1 MSERTVGRLTLLSRA
16 PQFRLLFIATAGSA
30 LGTYLTAAVLALQMN
45 HLTHSGRWISA
56 LLVADFLPIAAIGLT
71 LGPLLDRLSRK
82 RLMVSADLVRCAV
95 FCALPFVTQPAAIVG
110 LAAASGIATGFFR
123 PAAYAGLPNLV
134 DGDDDLTEANALFG
148 SAENA
153 AWMIGPILAGLLYQ
167 LSGARPAYVVNAVT
181 FLFSALLVS
190 RIPAVRLQA
199 TTALTRGYW
208 RDVADGFGVVF
219 RTPQLRTVLIV
230 WNVVM
235 AGNAALNVGE
245 VFFATDSLH
254 SKGIG
259 YGVLVAATGV
269 GLMLGSLAAPFV
281 MGRVSIRRV
290 YPGAILIMA
299 VGAFAASRAP
309 SIWVAAPLA
318 AFMTVGNAA
327 AIVCNQLLLQRGA
340 PDAMRGRS
348 IAVIMSST
356 YITLTAATAIAGPL
370 KDAFSGRTLWA
381 LAGGVYV
388 VGSAVA
394 FVLIRLLPRSADE
407 RAPAVL
413 ETMPIPEN
421 GAVALAEATETP
433 RLGDPHPVER
443 IRTLLDEV
451 EIARVADA
459 ERLGLQLHGKS
470 TPTRV

>member
-45 HLTHSGRWISA
+45 HLTHSGRWIAA
-56 LLVADFLPIAAIGLT
+56 LLVADFLPIALIGFT
-71 LGPLLDRLSRK
+71 LGPLLDRFSRK
-82 RLMVSADLVRCAV
+82 KLMVSADLARCAV

-110 LAAASGIATGFFR
+110 LAAVSGIATGFFK

-153 AWMIGPILAGLLYQ
+153 AWMVGPILAGLLYQ
-167 LSGARPAYVVNAVT
+167 LSGARPAYVLNAVT
-181 FLFSALLVS
+181 FLFSALLVA

-245 VFFATDSLH
+245 VFLATDSFH
-254 SKGIG
+254 TGGVG
-259 YGVLVAATGV
+259 YGVLVSATGV
-269 GLMLGSLAAPFV
+269 GLIVGSLAAPFV
-281 MGRVSIRRV
+281 MGQVSIRRV
-290 YPGAILIMA
+290 YPGAILIMG

-356 YITLTAATAIAGPL
+356 YITLAAATGAAGPL
-370 KDAFSGRTLWA
+370 KDALGARALWA
-381 LAGGVYV
+381 CAAGVYV
-388 VGSAVA
+388 VGSVVA
-394 FVLIRLLPRSADE
+394 FVLIRLLPRTVEAA
-407 RAPAVL
+407 APAVVL
-413 ETMPIPEN
+413 EPVSDD
-421 GAVALAEATETP
+421 GAVEEPEKRLP
-433 RLGDPHPVER
+433 RLDPRHPVER

-451 EIARVADA
+451 DETRSA
-459 ERLGLQLHGKS
+459 EVDRQREKAS
-470 TPTRV
+470 ATTTRTRV

>member
-1 MSERTVGRLTLLSRA
+1 VSERTVGRLTLLSRA
-16 PQFRLLFIATAGSA
+16 PYFRRLFIATAGSA
-30 LGTYLTAAVLALQMN
+30 LGTYLTAAVLALQVN

-82 RLMVSADLVRCAV
+82 RLMVTADLARCAV
-95 FCALPFVTQPAAIVG
+95 FCALPFVTKPAAIVG
-110 LAAASGIATGFFR
+110 LAAVSGIATGFFK

-153 AWMIGPILAGLLYQ
+153 AWMIGPVLAGLLYQ
-167 LSGARPAYVVNAVT
+167 FSGARPAYVINAVT
-181 FLFSALLVS
+181 FLFSASLVA

-281 MGRVSIRRV
+281 MGQVSIRRV

-356 YITLTAATAIAGPL
+356 YITLTVATAAAGPL

-381 LAGGVYV
+381 AAGGVYV
-388 VGSAVA
+388 VASGVA
-394 FVLIRLLPRSADE
+394 FVLIRLLPRTADE
-407 RAPAVL
+407 PAPVMLQAVPDDVVVAAM
-413 ETMPIPEN
+413 EPAASRPD
-421 GAVALAEATETP
+421 AV
-433 RLGDPHPVER
+433 HPVER
-443 IRTLLDEV
+443 IRILLDEV
-451 EIARVADA
+451 EIARIADA
-459 ERLGLQLHGKS
+459 ERLGLNAGS
-470 TPTRV
+470 TTTTSRA

>member
-1 MSERTVGRLTLLSRA
+1 VPERTVGRLTLLSRA

-56 LLVADFLPIAAIGLT
+56 LLIADFLPIAAIGLT
-71 LGPLLDRLSRK
+71 LGPLVDRLSRK
-82 RLMVSADLVRCAV
+82 RLMVTADIARCAV
-95 FCALPFVTQPAAIVG
+95 FCALPFVTRPAAIVA
-110 LAAASGIATGFFR
+110 LAAVSGIATGFFK

-153 AWMIGPILAGLLYQ
+153 AWMIGPVLAGLLYQ
-167 LSGARPAYVVNAVT
+167 FSGATPAYLINAVT
-181 FLFSALLVS
+181 FLLSALLVS
-190 RIPAVRLQA
+190 RIPAIRLQA

-259 YGVLVAATGV
+259 YGVLVASTGV

-281 MGRVSIRRV
+281 MGQVSIRRV
-290 YPGAILIMA
+290 YPGAILVMA

-318 AFMTVGNAA
+318 AFMTVGNAM

-348 IAVIMSST
+348 IAMIMSST
-356 YITLTAATAIAGPL
+356 YITLTIATAVAGPL
-370 KDAFSGRTLWA
+370 KDASSGRTLWA
-381 LAGGVYV
+381 IAGGVYV

-394 FVLIRLLPRSADE
+394 FVLIRLLRRTSDDALPAAVE
-407 RAPAVL
+407 RGS
-413 ETMPIPEN
+413 EN
-421 GAVALAEATETP
+421 GALQADDAPDEPQLG
-433 RLGDPHPVER
+433 RLDPVER
-443 IRTLLDEV
+443 IRVLLDEV
-451 EIARVADA
+451 EVARVADA
-459 ERLGLQLHGKS
+459 ERVGLLPSARGTTS
-470 TPTRV
+470 RA

>member
-1 MSERTVGRLTLLSRA
+1 MPERTVGRLTLLSRA

-56 LLVADFLPIAAIGLT
+56 LLIADFLPIAAIGLT
-71 LGPLLDRLSRK
+71 LGPLVDRLSRK
-82 RLMVSADLVRCAV
+82 RLMVTADIARCAV
-95 FCALPFVTQPAAIVG
+95 FCALPFVTRPAAIVA
-110 LAAASGIATGFFR
+110 LAAVSGIATGFFK

-153 AWMIGPILAGLLYQ
+153 AWMIGPVLAGLLYQ
-167 LSGARPAYVVNAVT
+167 FSGATPAYLINAVT
-181 FLFSALLVS
+181 FLLSALLVS
-190 RIPAVRLQA
+190 RIPAIRLQA

-259 YGVLVAATGV
+259 YGVLVASTGV

-281 MGRVSIRRV
+281 MGQVSIRRV
-290 YPGAILIMA
+290 YPGAILVMA

-318 AFMTVGNAA
+318 AFMTVGNAM

-348 IAVIMSST
+348 IAMIMSST
-356 YITLTAATAIAGPL
+356 YITLTIATAVAGPL
-370 KDAFSGRTLWA
+370 KDASSGRTLWA
-381 LAGGVYV
+381 IAGGVYV

-394 FVLIRLLPRSADE
+394 FVLIRLLRRTSDDALPAAVE
-407 RAPAVL
+407 RGS
-413 ETMPIPEN
+413 EN
-421 GAVALAEATETP
+421 GALQADDAPDEPQLG
-433 RLGDPHPVER
+433 RLDPVER
-443 IRTLLDEV
+443 IRVLLDEV
-451 EIARVADA
+451 EVARVADA
-459 ERLGLQLHGKS
+459 ERVGLLPSARGTTS
-470 TPTRV
+470 RA

>member
-1 MSERTVGRLTLLSRA
+1 VPERTVGRLTLLSRA
-16 PQFRLLFIATAGSA
+16 PYFRRLFIATAGSA
-30 LGTYLTAAVLALQMN
+30 LGTYLTAAVLALQVN

-82 RLMVSADLVRCAV
+82 RLMVTADLARCAV
-95 FCALPFVTQPAAIVG
+95 FCALPFVTKPAAIVG
-110 LAAASGIATGFFR
+110 LAAVSGIATGFFK

-153 AWMIGPILAGLLYQ
+153 AWMVGPVLAGLLYQ
-167 LSGARPAYVVNAVT
+167 FSGARPAYVINAVT
-181 FLFSALLVS
+181 FLFSAFLVA

-208 RDVADGFGVVF
+208 RDVADGFGVVL

-281 MGRVSIRRV
+281 MGQVSIRRV

-356 YITLTAATAIAGPL
+356 YITLTVATAAAGPL

-381 LAGGVYV
+381 AAGGVYV
-388 VGSAVA
+388 VASAVA
-394 FVLIRLLPRSADE
+394 FVLVRLLPRAAE
-407 RAPAVL
+407 EPAPVTLQAV
-413 ETMPIPEN
+413 PDN
-421 GAVALAEATETP
+421 GAVAAEEPSASRP
-433 RLGDPHPVER
+433 DDVHPVER
-443 IRTLLDEV
+443 IRILLDEV
-451 EIARVADA
+451 EIARIADA
-459 ERLGLQLHGKS
+459 ERLGLNAG
-470 TPTRV
+470 PTTTASRV

>member
-30 LGTYLTAAVLALQMN
+30 LGTYLTAAVLALQMY
-45 HLTHSGRWISA
+45 HLTGSGRWISA
-56 LLVADFLPIAAIGLT
+56 LLVADFLPIALIGFT

-82 RLMVSADLVRCAV
+82 RLMVTADLVRCAV
-95 FCALPFVTQPAAIVG
+95 FCTLPFVTQPAAIVG
-110 LAAASGIATGFFR
+110 LAAVSGIATGFFR

-134 DGDDDLTEANALFG
+134 DGDDDLTEANSLFG
-148 SAENA
+148 FAENA
-153 AWMIGPILAGLLYQ
+153 AWTVGPILAGLLYQ
-167 LSGARPAYVVNAVT
+167 LSGARPAYVINAVSY
-181 FLFSALLVS
+181 LFSAVLVA
-190 RIPAVRLQA
+190 RIPAARLQA
-199 TTALTRGYW
+199 TSALTRGYW
-208 RDVADGFGVVF
+208 RDVADGFGTVF

-254 SKGIG
+254 TKGIG
-259 YGVLVAATGV
+259 YGALVAATGV
-269 GLMLGSLAAPFV
+269 GLMLGGLAAPFV

-290 YPGAILIMA
+290 YPGAVLIMA

-309 SIWVAAPLA
+309 SIWAALPLV

-356 YITLTAATAIAGPL
+356 YITLTLATAVAGPL
-370 KDAFSGRTLWA
+370 KDALGARTLWA
-381 LAGGVYV
+381 CAAGAYV
-388 VGSAVA
+388 VASAVA
-394 FVLIRLLPRSADE
+394 FVMIRLMPRSSDE
-407 RAPAVL
+407 PVSAAVL
-413 ETMPIPEN
+413 EPVSESIDSEEE
-421 GAVALAEATETP
+421 AVFEAP
-433 RLGDPHPVER
+433 QLGRPHPVER
-443 IRTLLDEV
+443 IRILLDEV
-451 EIARVADA
+451 EQTRSAEAD
-459 ERLGLQLHGKS
+459 RLHSKPS
-470 TPTRV
+470 TTTRA

>member
-1 MSERTVGRLTLLSRA
+1 VRVPERTVGRLNLLSRA
-16 PQFRLLFIATAGSA
+16 PQFRLLFFATAGSA
-30 LGTYLTAAVLALQMN
+30 VGTYLTAAVLALQMN

-56 LLVADFLPIAAIGLT
+56 LLVADFLPIAAIGFT
-71 LGPLLDRLSRK
+71 FGPLIDRLSRK
-82 RLMVSADLVRCAV
+82 RLMVGSDLARCAV
-95 FCALPFVTQPAAIVG
+95 FCALPFVSRPAAIVA
-110 LAAASGIATGFFR
+110 LAAVAGIATGFFR

-134 DGDDDLTEANALFG
+134 DGDDDLTQANALFG

-153 AWMIGPILAGLLYQ
+153 AWAIGPIFAGFLYQ
-167 LSGARPAYVVNAVT
+167 FAGPHPAYVINAVT
-181 FLFSALLVS
+181 YLFSALLVA
-190 RIPAVRLQA
+190 RIPAARLQA
-199 TTALTRGYW
+199 ATAITRGYW
-208 RDVADGFGVVF
+208 RDVADGFSVVL

-269 GLMLGSLAAPFV
+269 GLMVGSLGAPFV
-281 MGRVSIRRV
+281 MGRISLRRV

-299 VGAFAASRAP
+299 IGAFAASRAP

-340 PDAMRGRS
+340 PDALRGRA
-348 IAVIMSST
+348 IAMIMSST
-356 YITLTAATAIAGPL
+356 YVTLTIATAGAGPL
-370 KDAFSGRTLWA
+370 KDAFGGRALWA
-381 LAGGVYV
+381 GAAVVYV
-388 VGSAVA
+388 IASGVA
-394 FVLIRLLPRSADE
+394 FLLIRLLPQRADDE
-407 RAPAVL
+407 QPVL
-413 ETMPIPEN
+413 VPVEEN
-421 GAVALAEATETP
+421 GATDPHQPDDIALDD
-433 RLGDPHPVER
+433 LHPVER

-451 EIARVADA
+451 AQTRAAEAELSRRQPDSARVPS
-459 ERLGLQLHGKS
+459 G
-470 TPTRV
+470 

>member
-16 PQFRLLFIATAGSA
+16 PDFRRLFIATAGSA
-30 LGTYLTAAVLALQMN
+30 LGTYLTAAVLALQIN

-71 LGPLLDRLSRK
+71 LGPLIDRLSRK
-82 RLMVSADLVRCAV
+82 RLMVTADLARCAV
-95 FCALPFVTQPAAIVG
+95 FCALPFVTRPAAIVG
-110 LAAASGIATGFFR
+110 LAAVSGIATGFFK

-134 DGDDDLTEANALFG
+134 DGDEDLTEANALFG

-167 LSGARPAYVVNAVT
+167 LSGARPAYIINAVT
-181 FLFSALLVS
+181 FLFSALLVA

-259 YGVLVAATGV
+259 YGVLVSSTGV
-269 GLMLGSLAAPFV
+269 GLILGSLAAPFV
-281 MGRVSIRRV
+281 MGQVSIRRV

-318 AFMTVGNAA
+318 AFMTAGNAA

-356 YITLTAATAIAGPL
+356 YITLTIATAVAGPL
-370 KDAFSGRTLWA
+370 KDAFSGRALWA
-381 LAGGVYV
+381 FAGGVYLA
-388 VGSAVA
+388 GSAVA
-394 FVLIRLLPRSADE
+394 FVLIRLLPRTVDQPA
-407 RAPAVL
+407 AVL
-413 ETMPIPEN
+413 VEPEPEN
-421 GAVALAEATETP
+421 GSVPSDTVPLADVLP
-433 RLGDPHPVER
+433 SDLRPPVER

-459 ERLGLQLHGKS
+459 ERVGLKPAPRS
-470 TPTRV
+470 TTSRA

>member
-1 MSERTVGRLTLLSRA
+1 VPERTVGRLTLLSRA
-16 PQFRLLFIATAGSA
+16 PQFRLLFVATAGSA
-30 LGTYLTAAVLALQMN
+30 LGTYLTAAVLALQIN

-56 LLVADFLPIAAIGLT
+56 LLVADFLPIAVIGLT

-82 RLMVSADLVRCAV
+82 RLMVTADLARCAV
-95 FCALPFVTQPAAIVG
+95 FCALPFVTRPAAIVA
-110 LAAASGIATGFFR
+110 LAAVSGIATGFFK

-134 DGDDDLTEANALFG
+134 EGDDDLTEANALFG

-153 AWMIGPILAGLLYQ
+153 AWVVGPILAGLLFK
-167 LSGARPAYVVNAVT
+167 LSGASPAYIINAVT
-181 FLFSALLVS
+181 FLFSALLVA
-190 RIPAVRLQA
+190 RIPAVGLQA
-199 TTALTRGYW
+199 TSALTRGHW
-208 RDVADGFGVVF
+208 RDVADGFGAVF

-245 VFFATDSLH
+245 VFLATDSFH
-254 SKGIG
+254 SGGIG

-281 MGRVSIRRV
+281 MGQVSIRRV

-356 YITLTAATAIAGPL
+356 YITLAFATAAAGPL
-370 KDAFSGRTLWA
+370 KDALGARTLWA
-381 LAGGVYV
+381 CAGGVYV

-394 FVLIRLLPRSADE
+394 FVLIRLLPRNVDE
-407 RAPAVL
+407 PAPAVVGA
-413 ETMPIPEN
+413 EPRN
-421 GAVALAEATETP
+421 GAVAL
-433 RLGDPHPVER
+433 DSVHPVER

-459 ERLGLQLHGKS
+459 ERLGLNGS
-470 TPTRV
+470 PTTTTGRV

>member
-1 MSERTVGRLTLLSRA
+1 MPERAVGRLTLLSRA

-56 LLVADFLPIAAIGLT
+56 LLVADFLPIALIGFT

-82 RLMVSADLVRCAV
+82 RLMVTADLARCAV
-95 FCALPFVTQPAAIVG
+95 FSALPFVTRPAAIVA
-110 LAAASGIATGFFR
+110 LAAVSGIATGFFK

-148 SAENA
+148 FAENA
-153 AWMIGPILAGLLYQ
+153 SWTVGPILAGLLYQ
-167 LSGARPAYVVNAVT
+167 LSGARPAYVLNAVT
-181 FLFSALLVS
+181 FLLSSLLVA

-199 TTALTRGYW
+199 TSALTRGYW

-219 RTPQLRTVLIV
+219 RTPQLRTVLLV

-245 VFFATDSLH
+245 IFFAIDALH
-254 SKGIG
+254 TKGIG
-259 YGVLVAATGV
+259 YGTLVAATGV
-269 GLMLGSLAAPFV
+269 GLMLGGLAAPFV

-309 SIWVAAPLA
+309 SIWVAAPLV

-340 PDAMRGRS
+340 PDVMRGRS

-356 YITLTAATAIAGPL
+356 YITLTVATAAAGPL
-370 KDAFSGRTLWA
+370 KDALGARTLWA
-381 LAGGVYV
+381 CAAGVYV

-407 RAPAVL
+407 TAQDAV
-413 ETMPIPEN
+413 ESAADN
-421 GAVALAEATETP
+421 GVIAADEQAEVQ
-433 RLGDPHPVER
+433 RLDQRPPVER
-443 IRTLLDEV
+443 IHTLLDEV
-451 EIARVADA
+451 ETARLADA
-459 ERLGLQLHGKS
+459 ERLGLKPNARS
-470 TPTRV
+470 TPSRV